1 MNIKLVIG
9 IGFII
14 AAIGWIVYS
23 TQGIPGLILP

>member
-1 MNIKLVIG
+1 MSIKLILG

-14 AAIGWIVYS
+14 AAVGLIVYT